1 MSSSE
6 LFLLLCS
13 YSSPR
18 PRPRPPP
25 GWHTVFQPLFK
36 ALSKVWYGLE
46 EEAEQLKILHNIML
60 NLQPFKAS
68 QAKLF
73 PADYLDGLLKDSEV
87 KTDEK
92 RAMES
97 SGIGR
102 RRQQTCLFSS
112 SSSSF
117 LAAS

>member
-1 MSSSE
+1 MVFEGHNRILKRFLSISSKKLLMSSFE
-6 LFLLLCS
+6 LFLLLCT
-13 YSSPR
+13 YSSP
-18 PRPRPPP
+18 PS
-25 GWHTVFQPLFK
+25 WHTVFQPLFK

-73 PADYLDGLLKDSEV
+73 PADYLDGVLRDSEV

-97 SGIGR
+97 SGIG
-102 RRQQTCLFSS
+102 
-112 SSSSF
+112 
-117 LAAS
+117 

>member
-1 MSSSE
+1 MSV
-6 LFLLLCS
+6 LFIAS
-13 YSSPR
+13 
-18 PRPRPPP
+18 
-25 GWHTVFQPLFK
+25 WHTVFQPLFK

-97 SGIGR
+97 SGIG
-102 RRQQTCLFSS
+102 
-112 SSSSF
+112 
-117 LAAS
+117 

>member
-1 MSSSE
+1 MKKHF
-6 LFLLLCS
+6 LFGS
-13 YSSPR
+13 YYKTKDRTNVVFCTISAFVSVLFIAS
-18 PRPRPPP
+18 
-25 GWHTVFQPLFK
+25 WHTVFQPLFK

-87 KTDEK
+87 KADEK

-97 SGIGR
+97 SGIG
-102 RRQQTCLFSS
+102 
-112 SSSSF
+112 
-117 LAAS
+117 